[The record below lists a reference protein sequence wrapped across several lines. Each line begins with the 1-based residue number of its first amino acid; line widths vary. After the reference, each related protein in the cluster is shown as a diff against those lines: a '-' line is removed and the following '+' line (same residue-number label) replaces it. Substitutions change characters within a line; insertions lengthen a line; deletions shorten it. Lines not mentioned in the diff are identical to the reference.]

1 MNITI
6 PQLALEC
13 GVTESVIRKAI
24 MLRIITV
31 ERAGRYRFVKA
42 STVPTIRKALEGAG
56 LLSNT
61 RGELTTTA

>member
-13 GVTESVIRKAI
+13 GVTESTIRKAI

-31 ERAGRYRFVKA
+31 ERAGRYRFVRA
-42 STVPTIRKALEGAG
+42 ADVPTIRKALERAG
-56 LLSNT
+56 LLADRS
-61 RGELTTTA
+61 EMTATA